1 MSRFSIYSEWFIRHV
16 FPLQTWTCIERVQN
30 SESILKSVFLQKG
43 SDQKFISLSYNL
55 FYTYAHDST
64 AEELSN
70 LSLCYSQDGRA
81 IYILKEKSLT
91 LLREVWSHRVRDGTW
106 RDTIRN
112 PHARSSRRDRHRT
125 QQFWKTVRCIL
136 TCGYIWKSV
145 TRDITT
151 YARNRLPRFPPVDRK
166 NIGRRRLSRN
176 PFCIPRYGSIPRTH
190 THSTHGDGSI
200 FLWSKTC
207 INPHTRY
214 TSHMETT
221 LVTRLFQTF
230 EEMKHFTEEWGEYWS
245 ARDLQK
251 ILWYRNWRNFEVVM
265 EKAMIACREAGNSKF
280 DHFVAESKKV
290 SLGSDANRRILDIHL
305 SRYAAYLI
313 AQNGDPRKPE
323 IAFAQAYFAV
333 QTRKQELV
341 EKKLL
346 EYERIHVREKLTETE
361 KELTG
366 LAFERGVDGIGMARI
381 RSRGDATLFGGNT
394 TKIMKQKLGIPE
406 DRSLADFL
414 PTVLLKAKDLA
425 AEVTNHNIRMNTHVL
440 WEEAITREHTQNNQW
455 VRDFLVKSGITPERL
470 PPAIDIQRLRRQQQS
485 EEKSLSERTHIE
497 GE

>member
-1 MSRFSIYSEWFIRHV
+1 
-16 FPLQTWTCIERVQN
+16 
-30 SESILKSVFLQKG
+30 
-43 SDQKFISLSYNL
+43 
-55 FYTYAHDST
+55 
-64 AEELSN
+64 
-70 LSLCYSQDGRA
+70 
-81 IYILKEKSLT
+81 
-91 LLREVWSHRVRDGTW
+91 
-106 RDTIRN
+106 
-112 PHARSSRRDRHRT
+112 
-125 QQFWKTVRCIL
+125 
-136 TCGYIWKSV
+136 
-145 TRDITT
+145 
-151 YARNRLPRFPPVDRK
+151 
-166 NIGRRRLSRN
+166 
-176 PFCIPRYGSIPRTH
+176 
-190 THSTHGDGSI
+190 
-200 FLWSKTC
+200 
-207 INPHTRY
+207 
-214 TSHMETT
+214 
-221 LVTRLFQTF
+221 
-230 EEMKHFTEEWGEYWS
+230 
-245 ARDLQK
+245 
-251 ILWYRNWRNFEVVM
+251 M
-265 EKAMIACREAGNSKF
+265 EKAMIACRAAGNSKF

-440 WEEAITREHTQNNQW
+440 
-455 VRDFLVKSGITPERL
+455 
-470 PPAIDIQRLRRQQQS
+470 
-485 EEKSLSERTHIE
+485 
-497 GE
+497 